1 MQSGNVV
8 SSDKMQFS
16 APPAGAGA
24 VGDAGGGGAAA
35 AFGGE
40 IQQQHQCSPD
50 KNDGFIHWLCGE
62 FAAVNA
68 MTDLLCH
75 HLLEIAEVGE
85 YDAVIASIQQRR
97 HSWNPVLHMQPYF
110 PVTDVSYALQQAAWR
125 RRQRL
130 HDQRKVAGK
139 EYKRPTIGFKG
150 NRVDL
155 AAKEMQNPMA
165 DSDVKSTVSERND
178 RVAAKGVGVKS
189 SGEVGNVEDKSESE
203 GFWVLILLSLE
214 LFTTLSVTPI
224 LVLDPYLRMENNL
237 HSSQNQNRKQNLTM
251 SPKTFVGNEVF
262 DGNMV
267 NVVDGLKLY
276 EELFDEEE
284 VLNLVSLEF
293 DPWELLVVSLVM
305 FSTLKSPTIIDRR
318 MEAIPTLLQ
327 DVIERLVD
335 LQVMTAKPNSCIVD
349 VYNEGDHL
357 LPRMWPPW
365 FGKPVCL
372 LFLTE
377 CNITFGRVI
386 AVDHP
391 GDFQGSLKLSLSPG
405 SLLVMEGKS
414 ACFAKHALPSVRKQR
429 ILVTFTKYQPR
440 KFASDNRRHPL
451 PSLSQSSHQGVARN
465 KSHNH
470 FRPAAVP
477 KHYAVVPTTGV
488 LPVPP
493 IHPHI
498 PHPNGVQPFF
508 VPAPIVPAIPFPA
521 PVPIPTGMT
530 AWPAPPPRHPP
541 PHLPVVG
548 TRVFL
553 PPPGFDNSSPELNI
567 PVGATSPPEKE
578 NDPQKP
584 DLHTT
589 APGTSSDGKSRN
601 QDRASSG

>member
-189 SGEVGNVEDKSESE
+189 SGEVGNVEDKSE
-203 GFWVLILLSLE
+203 
-214 LFTTLSVTPI
+214 
-224 LVLDPYLRMENNL
+224 NNL

-284 VLNLVSLEF
+284 VLNLVSLVNDLRAAGGRAQF
-293 DPWELLVVSLVM
+293 QGQTDVA
-305 FSTLKSPTIIDRR
+305 LKKPIKEHSRETIQLGFPIADSPLDDETAAGTSKDRR